1 MSLYPSL
8 EDMKVDTMARAQMAQ
23 HYAPP
28 SHGPQYSAP
37 QSHVSQYNAPQSYA
51 LPSAPGTASAPNA
64 HVYPAL
70 GDYMGLELSE
80 NVIAQNMPEYGIQTL
95 QSYRSATNL
104 IAPLS
109 SQSPSLLKATVT
121 GAIRQVVLCKD
132 KDGKCGLRLHS
143 VNNGVFVCYVAANS
157 PAALAGLRFGDQV
170 LEINNVALAGLSMD
184 QCHTLLKKAQSN
196 GIMMA
201 VRDRPFE
208 RTITLH
214 KDSLGH
220 VGFQFKDGKIMSL
233 VKDSSAARNGVLTD
247 HQLLEVNT
255 INVVG
260 MKDKEI
266 SQVITASPSIVNI
279 TVIPT
284 YIYQHMIS
292 KMSTSLFKELD
303 RTPAV

>member
-23 HYAPP
+23 HIAPQHAAPQYHAPQYQAPP
-28 SHGPQYSAP
+28 
-37 QSHVSQYNAPQSYA
+37 SYA
-51 LPSAPGTASAPNA
+51 LPPAQASPSAPNA

-70 GDYMGLELSE
+70 GDYMGLELSDD
-80 NVIAQNMPEYGIQTL
+80 VIAQNMPEYRIQTV
-95 QSYRSATNL
+95 QSGGAVTNL
-104 IAPLS
+104 VAPIS

-121 GAIRQVVLCKD
+121 SAIRPVVLCKD
-132 KDGKCGLRLHS
+132 RDGKCGLRLHS

-170 LEINNVALAGLSMD
+170 LEINNVALAGMSMD
-184 QCHTLLKKAQSN
+184 QCHGLLKRAPSN

-220 VGFQFKDGKIMSL
+220 VGFQFKDGRIVSL

-266 SQVITASPSIVNI
+266 SRVIAASPPVVNI

-292 KMSTSLFKELD
+292 KMSSSLFKELD
-303 RTPAV
+303 RTPAI